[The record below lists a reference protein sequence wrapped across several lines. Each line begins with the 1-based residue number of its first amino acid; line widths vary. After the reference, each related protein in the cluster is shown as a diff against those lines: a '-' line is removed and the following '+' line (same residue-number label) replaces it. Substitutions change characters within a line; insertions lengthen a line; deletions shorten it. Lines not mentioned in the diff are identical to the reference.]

1 MSEGFLLI
9 MQDEKTLSESKVD
22 AQTPIADEESIH
34 LNIKKTTGIEQWHN
48 AFLVTLPI
56 FLFTR
61 AVFVVLTYFGVVL
74 FTIPNYS
81 RRSLSFTTLV
91 YAWSH
96 WDVNWY
102 NNIAIKGYF
111 TPASAAFFPLFPLLE
126 RVVSLLLHRNVL
138 YAGMLIS
145 NLAFLSTLVVL
156 YRFVETEFD
165 SEIARRTT
173 LYLAIF
179 PTALFFFAAYN
190 ESLFLF
196 FVLLSFYH
204 MRHSNWWLAG
214 IFGGLAALTRS
225 LGVLLLV
232 IFLFEFV
239 RHEWSRFQSSR
250 HEQQYWEIL
259 IFNLLAALLI
269 PLGPIL
275 YAYYLNMHF
284 HDKLALLHAQAHW
297 RVGLTVPW
305 YAPFTAIR
313 SILTLPPFT
322 FVTAHN
328 IIDTTALLLFLALL
342 ILGFVG
348 PERFAMSQW
357 SMLVFGLLA
366 LCYPLFFPGIPDA
379 TGLIYDP
386 LISVQRFVLEIFPAF
401 IVLARFGR
409 HRWFHEGYL
418 LLALP
423 LLAFFVLQ
431 FLTHHWTI

>member
-1 MSEGFLLI
+1 
-9 MQDEKTLSESKVD
+9 MQEEKTLSEP
-22 AQTPIADEESIH
+22 AA
-34 LNIKKTTGIEQWHN
+34 IKQWYN
-48 AFLVTLPI
+48 AFLAILPI
-56 FLFTR
+56 FLITR
-61 AVFVVLTYFGVVL
+61 ALFVVLTYFGVVL
-74 FTIPNYS
+74 FTLPNYS
-81 RRSLSFTTLV
+81 RQSLSFTTLV
-91 YAWSH
+91 NAWSR

-145 NLAFLSTLVVL
+145 NLAFLGTLIVL
-156 YRFVETEFD
+156 YRLVETEFD

-173 LYLAIF
+173 LYLAVF

-196 FVLLSFYH
+196 FVLLSFYN
-204 MRHSNWWLAG
+204 MRHNQWWLAG
-214 IFGGLAALTRS
+214 LFSGLAALTRS
-225 LGVLLLV
+225 LGILLLI
-232 IFLFEFV
+232 IFFYEFV
-239 RHEWSRFQSSR
+239 IQVGPQLQSAPHEWKN
-250 HEQQYWEIL
+250 WKML
-259 IFNLLAALLI
+259 IYNLPAVLLI
-269 PLGPIL
+269 PLGPVL
-275 YAYYLNMHF
+275 YTYYLNQRF
-284 HDKLALLHAQAHW
+284 HDRLALIHAQAHW

-348 PERFAMSQW
+348 PEHFAMSQW
-357 SMLVFGLLA
+357 SMLLFGLLA
-366 LCYPLFFPGIPDA
+366 LFYPLFFPGIPDA

-386 LISVQRFVLEIFPAF
+386 LISVQRFVIEIFPAF

-409 HRWFHEGYL
+409 RRWFHEGYL

>member
-1 MSEGFLLI
+1 MMHE
-9 MQDEKTLSESKVD
+9 EKTHSRTIEE
-22 AQTPIADEESIH
+22 AQAQVADKIS
-34 LNIKKTTGIEQWHN
+34 LQPTLKNPTAIEQWYK
-48 AFLVTLPI
+48 AFSVTFPI
-56 FLFTR
+56 FIITR
-61 AVFVVLTYFGVVL
+61 ALFVSLTYFGVVL

-81 RRSLSFTTLV
+81 RQSLSFTTLV
-91 YAWSH
+91 NAWSH

-111 TPASAAFFPLFPLLE
+111 NPASAAFFPLFPLLE
-126 RVVSLLLHRNVL
+126 RGVSLILHRNVL

-145 NLAFLSTLVVL
+145 NLAFLGTLVLL
-156 YRFVETEFD
+156 YRFVEMEFD
-165 SEIARRTT
+165 SDTARRTT
-173 LYLAIF
+173 LYLAVF

-196 FVLLSFYH
+196 FVLLSFYS
-204 MRHSNWWLAG
+204 MRHGYWWLAG
-214 IFGGLAALTRS
+214 ISGCLAALTRS
-225 LGVLLLV
+225 LGMLLLV
-232 IFLFEFV
+232 IFLYEFIG
-239 RHEWSRFQSSR
+239 
-250 HEQQYWEIL
+250 QQWPRLQLAWQARQHWRIL
-259 IFNLLAALLI
+259 KLLSGLPAVLLI
-269 PLGPIL
+269 PLGFGL
-275 YAYYLNMHF
+275 YAYYLNLRF
-284 HDKLALLHAQAHW
+284 HDPLALFHAQAHW

-305 YAPFTAIR
+305 YALFTAIR

-328 IIDTTALLLFLALL
+328 LIDTTALLLFLTLL

-348 PERFAMSQW
+348 PERFAMNQW
-357 SMLVFGLLA
+357 SILVFGLLA
-366 LCYPLFFPGIPDA
+366 LSYPLFFPGIPDA